1 MRMSDWSSDV
11 CSSDLGRSPGRA
23 GSGGRD
29 QEGEVTEQ
37 PQIPFALSLSKRR
50 SSFDLEEG
58 RSFDRLRTNG
68 LGVQPSSF
76 SPLSKSRA
84 PFGSRSNLSIWLA
97 SSKLSSA
104 RNLSFAAYFIRTLQ
118 IGLALCRERMGQY
131 V

>member
-58 RSFDRLRTNG
+58 RSFDKLRTNG

-84 PFGSRSNLSIWLA
+84 TFGSRSNLSIWLA
-97 SSKLSSA
+97 SRSV
-104 RNLSFAAYFIRTLQ
+104 
-118 IGLALCRERMGQY
+118 ERRVGKECVSMVRSRGSPY
-131 V
+131 L